1 MIFGS
6 VDATTGNLVDL
17 AQYQFWGVMIAM
29 VIVMPFM
36 VWMVLKYNGNSHVHM
51 IDRLAIPM
59 DGMKHSVDMLAQQL
73 AANTASMNEML
84 KNINDKVNGVAND
97 VDDLKSD
104 VDDLKDDVH
113 EVAVTVKEHGA
124 VLEDHTAKLSQKQVR
139 KPKR

>member
-59 DGMKHSVDMLAQQL
+59 DGMKHSIDMLAQQL

-84 KNINDKVNGVAND
+84 KNISDKVNGVA
-97 VDDLKSD
+97 SD
-104 VDDLKDDVH
+104 VDDLKEDVH
-113 EVAVTVKEHGA
+113 DVAATVKEHG
-124 VLEDHTAKLSQKQVR
+124 VILEDHSAKLAAKTTR

>member
-1 MIFGS
+1 MFGT

-59 DGMKHSVDMLAQQL
+59 DGMKHSIDQLAQQL
-73 AANTASMNEML
+73 AANAASMDSAL
-84 KNINDKVNGVAND
+84 SHIGQKVDSVAD
-97 VDDLKSD
+97 D

-113 EVAVTVKEHGA
+113 EVAGKVQEHEGRISDCEVK
-124 VLEDHTAKLSQKQVR
+124 LQKRGKVR
-139 KPKR
+139 K

>member
-59 DGMKHSVDMLAQQL
+59 DGMKHSIDMLAQQL

-84 KNINDKVNGVAND
+84 KNISDKVNGVA
-97 VDDLKSD
+97 SD

-113 EVAVTVKEHGA
+113 DVAATVKEHGA
-124 VLEDHTAKLSQKQVR
+124 ILEDHTAKLSQKQIR

>member
-59 DGMKHSVDMLAQQL
+59 DGMKHSIDMLAQQL

-84 KNINDKVNGVAND
+84 KNISDKVNGVA
-97 VDDLKSD
+97 SD

-113 EVAVTVKEHGA
+113 DVAATVKEHGA
-124 VLEDHTAKLSQKQVR
+124 ILEDHTAKLSQKQVR